1 MVDGLVFSRCNRD
14 LTGRAPS
21 PKLLRRHAVR
31 DRPGL
36 RAMATAAE
44 PGLEA
49 YQALVGGQ
57 IGLGRLG
64 GDELSAHSIAPGAC
78 GAPSHDAS
86 ADFEPLE
93 LDADADYAMFKPA
106 DAAYRALV
114 GGKIGL
120 QSTHDTDDLSVH
132 SLDCSSHRSSRRSS
146 PAFLS
151 VDSGP
156 REEPDTDAGYEKYLP
171 ADGSVA
177 RGGSKSL
184 GPKARLHSCTEESY
198 SCVTPEPT
206 TATGRGDASQGS
218 ARPGT
223 PRPAAVTPSIL
234 VDGEGHNL
242 ALETARQA
250 ASKQLAQ
257 EARNARL
264 TSLLRVLGSS
274 RRESVA
280 RLAKLWKVNEIDA
293 AELLMNVETRQTDSR
308 SEAEAC
314 VTSRN
319 NRRRSSSH
327 TTLVKAKSGEEE
339 STYARPAD
347 CIPRAPHVRPQLTG

>member
-1 MVDGLVFSRCNRD
+1 MADRLVFSRCNRD

-21 PKLLRRHAVR
+21 PKLLRRDAVR

-49 YQALVGGQ
+49 YRALVGGQ

-64 GDELSAHSIAPGAC
+64 GDELSAHSIASGAC

-106 DAAYRALV
+106 EAAYRALV

-120 QSTHDTDDLSVH
+120 QSAHDTDDLSVH
-132 SLDCSSHRSSRRSS
+132 SLDCSSLRSSPRST

-151 VDSGP
+151 IVSVPPED
-156 REEPDTDAGYEKYLP
+156 PDTDAGYEKFLP

-198 SCVTPEPT
+198 PCVTPEPT
-206 TATGRGDASQGS
+206 TATGRGDALRGS
-218 ARPGT
+218 A
-223 PRPAAVTPSIL
+223 RPAAVTPSIL

-250 ASKQLAQ
+250 TSKQLAE

-264 TSLLRVLGSS
+264 TALLRNLGSR
-274 RRESVA
+274 RRESVGHV
-280 RLAKLWKVNEIDA
+280 AKLWKITEADA
-293 AELLMNVETRQTDSR
+293 AELLMNVEIRQTASR
-308 SEAEAC
+308 SKAKAC

-339 STYARPAD
+339 SIYARPAD
-347 CIPRAPHVRPQLTG
+347 CIPRAPHVKPQVTG

>member
-1 MVDGLVFSRCNRD
+1 M
-14 LTGRAPS
+14 T
-21 PKLLRRHAVR
+21 
-31 DRPGL
+31 
-36 RAMATAAE
+36 TAAE

-49 YQALVGGQ
+49 YRALVGGQ

-64 GDELSAHSIAPGAC
+64 GDELSAHSIASGAC

-106 DAAYRALV
+106 EAAYRALV
-114 GGKIGL
+114 GGQIGL
-120 QSTHDTDDLSVH
+120 QSAHDTDDLSVH
-132 SLDCSSHRSSRRSS
+132 SLDCSSLRLSPRSS

-156 REEPDTDAGYEKYLP
+156 AEEPDTDAGYEKCLP

-184 GPKARLHSCTEESY
+184 GSIARSHPCTEESY

-206 TATGRGDASQGS
+206 TATGA
-218 ARPGT
+218 
-223 PRPAAVTPSIL
+223 RPAAVTPSIL

-250 ASKQLAQ
+250 TSKQLAQ

-264 TSLLRVLGSS
+264 TSLLRNLGRR

-280 RLAKLWKVNEIDA
+280 HVAKLWKITEADA
-293 AELLMNVETRQTDSR
+293 AELLMNVEIRQTDSR
-308 SEAEAC
+308 SKAEAC

-339 STYARPAD
+339 SIYARPAD
-347 CIPRAPHVRPQLTG
+347 CISRAPHVRPQVTG